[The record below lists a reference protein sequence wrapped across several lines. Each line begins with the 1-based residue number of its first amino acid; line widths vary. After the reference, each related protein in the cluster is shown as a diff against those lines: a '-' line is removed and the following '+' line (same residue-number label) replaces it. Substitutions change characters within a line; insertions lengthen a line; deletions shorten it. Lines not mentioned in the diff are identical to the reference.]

1 MTGHCKYRSFLGHKL
16 KKIQAAVMEKVRK
29 HCEES
34 LGHGDISLI
43 STKQMNTF
51 DGQTLIRQLL
61 NTVQGKRL
69 DGKF

>member
-1 MTGHCKYRSFLGHKL
+1 
-16 KKIQAAVMEKVRK
+16 MEKVRK

-34 LGHGDISLI
+34 LGHANISLI

-51 DGQTLIRQLL
+51 DGTSMIRQLL